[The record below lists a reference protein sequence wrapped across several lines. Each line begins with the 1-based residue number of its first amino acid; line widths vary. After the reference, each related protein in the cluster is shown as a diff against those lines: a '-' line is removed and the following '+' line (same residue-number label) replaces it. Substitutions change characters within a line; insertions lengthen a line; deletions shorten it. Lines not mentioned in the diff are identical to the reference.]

1 METEKNQ
8 EKATPVQGE
17 AKTTEKPEKTFSQA
31 ELDAVISD
39 RLKREREKYSDY
51 EALKEKAQKLDEIEE
66 KNKTELEKATEKATR
81 LEDELNKIRKQNEIS
96 SIREKVAK
104 ETGVDAKLLT
114 MDTED
119 DCKAQAQTLLDWH
132 RANPTAYP
140 SVRDGGEVT
149 NISSGASN
157 RDIFADWLDKVAK

>member
-1 METEKNQ
+1 MEEKTTQ
-8 EKATPVQGE
+8 ETPQEATKKKETP
-17 AKTTEKPEKTFSQA
+17 AKTFTQE
-31 ELDAVISD
+31 ELEFELTK
-39 RLKREREKYSDY
+39 RLTREREKFSDY

-66 KNKTELEKATEKATR
+66 KNKTELEKAMEKATR

-96 SIREKVAK
+96 SIRERVAK
-104 ETGVDAKLLT
+104 ETGIDAKLLT

>member
-1 METEKNQ
+1 METEKTQ
-8 EKATPVQGE
+8 GAATPQGE
-17 AKTTEKPEKTFSQA
+17 TKTTEKPEKTFSQA

-81 LEDELNKIRKQNEIS
+81 LEDELNKIRKQNQIS
-96 SIREKVAK
+96 EIREKVAK
-104 ETGVDAKLLT
+104 EAGIDAKLLT
-114 MDTED
+114 METEE
-119 DCKAQAQTLLDWH
+119 DCKAQAQILMDWH
-132 RANPTAYP
+132 RSNPTTYP

-149 NISSGASN
+149 QYSGTTN
-157 RDIFADWLDKVAK
+157 REKFAEWFDSIRR